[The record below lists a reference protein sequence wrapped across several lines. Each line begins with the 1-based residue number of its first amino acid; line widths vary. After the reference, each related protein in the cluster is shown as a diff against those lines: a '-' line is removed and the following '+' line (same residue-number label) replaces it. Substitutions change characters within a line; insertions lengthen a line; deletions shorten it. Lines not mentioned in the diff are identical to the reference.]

1 MSPGLSSP
9 DPSGP
14 GPSTTGHSG
23 GDPSSTDPVI
33 EVRGGV
39 GGTTVGVDEL
49 VGAAGQLVQAAADL
63 GGVVVGLVAA
73 AARVAASSST
83 GAALSPL
90 TAVRAEAE
98 VLEAARAL
106 VVEAAALEGVALA
119 VRAAAR
125 AYGEVEDEV
134 VRTASLAQDVVL
146 ALAGHAAPTLVVGVV
161 ALEAVGVDVADL
173 LDRAAWALPEVAELG
188 GGSGGLVV
196 GLRSNPLTA
205 PLLAPP
211 LLAPPHR
218 VSSSPWARPDLARPA
233 DRDEQAVGVLA
244 DSAAARGL
252 LDDAGAVRVTEA
264 AVPGGGGRATVGP
277 VGVAALAGDLAELPG
292 DGRVR
297 VVEVAGDRGP
307 AWIVEI
313 GGTQVWDARAG
324 ENPFDLTTD
333 VRSMAGESTL
343 LAAGVQQALA
353 TAQAGAAAAGGRDV
367 AAEPVMLA
375 GHSLGGIVA
384 AGLASSAEFRSA
396 HRVTHVVALGS
407 PIGKAPVPPGV
418 QVLALEHRQD
428 PVPRLEGRAN
438 PDRVD
443 WVTVSRDLADDPGQR
458 HRASAAHPGEL
469 YVGTGA
475 AVDASDD
482 RSVVRWREGASSFFE
497 SSGGPGTAVVRDYR
511 IARVG
516 PEP

>member
-1 MSPGLSSP
+1 MSSGLSSP
-9 DPSGP
+9 GPFSPGASG
-14 GPSTTGHSG
+14 TGHSG

-106 VVEAAALEGVALA
+106 VVEAAALEGGALA

-205 PLLAPP
+205 PF
-211 LLAPPHR
+211 LAPPHR
-218 VSSSPWARPDLARPA
+218 VSSSPWARPGLARAA

-252 LDDAGAVRVTEA
+252 LDDAGAVRVTEV
-264 AVPGGGGRATVGP
+264 AVPGGGSQATVGP

-292 DGRVR
+292 YGRVR
-297 VVEVAGDRGP
+297 VVEVAGDRGR

-458 HRASAAHPGEL
+458 HRASAAHPCEL